1 MEKNWKKF
9 LRENCEKIEEIFKIF
24 GGRNCW
30 GFFLGGREKSGEKLR
45 EIFAKILGK
54 KFVGK
59 IFGFFLLEKI
69 ARKLQEKKS
78 GKFLVFFCG
87 KKLRENCKKKNR
99 GNFWYFFAG
108 KNCEK
113 IARKK
118 IGEISGIFL
127 REN

>member
-1 MEKNWKKF
+1 
-9 LRENCEKIEEIFKIF
+9 
-24 GGRNCW
+24 
-30 GFFLGGREKSGEKLR
+30 LR

-59 IFGFFLLEKI
+59 IFG
-69 ARKLQEKKS
+69 
-78 GKFLVFFCG
+78 V
-87 KKLRENCKKKNR
+87 
-99 GNFWYFFAG
+99 FFAG